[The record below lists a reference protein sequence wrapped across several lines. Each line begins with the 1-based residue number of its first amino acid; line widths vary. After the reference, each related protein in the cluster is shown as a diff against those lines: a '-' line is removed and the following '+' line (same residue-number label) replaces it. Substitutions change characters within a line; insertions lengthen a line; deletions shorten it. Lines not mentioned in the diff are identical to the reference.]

1 MVETSRVSFSPLA
14 GAAGRRRVDRHDV
27 LDARRAPFSGVAVQ
41 QCRHFLGLSR
51 MDTLKSA
58 FRWGVGE
65 DAEFPPQYIERRSMS
80 LARLRHAVPIPKLS
94 WTRAG
99 ESSSFHRRVTKCQRR
114 PSVEHRG
121 ISFSVVEMSF
131 PRGWK
136 WTVGKAK
143 TVTVGVCA
151 TRLDA
156 IRQAQ
161 TFIDAVIDWAA

>member
-1 MVETSRVSFSPLA
+1 VPPVLGTIALFVRLA
-14 GAAGRRRVDRHDV
+14 GARNEPEALSVFGPRR
-27 LDARRAPFSGVAVQ
+27 
-41 QCRHFLGLSR
+41 LGLKVSG
-51 MDTLKSA
+51 SA
-58 FRWGVGE
+58 L
-65 DAEFPPQYIERRSMS
+65 I
-80 LARLRHAVPIPKLS
+80 LARLTRPPQITSRNCMRSLPISELS
-94 WTRAG
+94 WTCAR
-99 ESSSFHRRVTKCQRR
+99 ESSSFDQRVIKCQRR

-136 WTVGKAK
+136 WTVGKGK

>member
-1 MVETSRVSFSPLA
+1 MRLFSKPREPAPL
-14 GAAGRRRVDRHDV
+14 
-27 LDARRAPFSGVAVQ
+27 
-41 QCRHFLGLSR
+41 
-51 MDTLKSA
+51 
-58 FRWGVGE
+58 
-65 DAEFPPQYIERRSMS
+65 
-80 LARLRHAVPIPKLS
+80 PIAKLS
-94 WTRAG
+94 WTCASESGSFGHRAI
-99 ESSSFHRRVTKCQRR
+99 KCQRR

-136 WTVGKAK
+136 WTVGKGK

-161 TFIDAVIDWAA
+161 TFIDAVVDWAA

>member
-1 MVETSRVSFSPLA
+1 MLNSWHNTSSV
-14 GAAGRRRVDRHDV
+14 
-27 LDARRAPFSGVAVQ
+27 AP
-41 QCRHFLGLSR
+41 
-51 MDTLKSA
+51 
-58 FRWGVGE
+58 
-65 DAEFPPQYIERRSMS
+65 MS

-99 ESSSFHRRVTKCQRR
+99 ESSSFHRRATKCQRR